1 MNWKILTSE
10 EQIEDLKKISSEK
23 TQLVFKHST
32 RCSISIMIK
41 TRLEK
46 ETFPESID
54 FFYLD
59 LLKYRNLSNKLA
71 EDFNVHHESPQVLLI
86 KNGDCIYEE
95 SHNGIRM
102 EEILNA
108 SLQ

>member
-23 TQLVFKHST
+23 NQLVFKHST